1 MPRKFF
7 SRPFFFCLSMFA
19 GLAVAQSESGLE
31 GLLVGRSL
39 KAPLQDSGNGFP
51 WISLAPGRDMEHTL
65 RGSEGLLG
73 SFSRQRV
80 PHALASADF
89 DEDGVPDLVCG
100 FSIFEG
106 GAITLHFGSKD
117 PLHPFSKRSLARRRE
132 GIYSDNPFHPQAR
145 LQALPESAE
154 FLGAGDFD
162 SDRHWDIVAG
172 RQGSSR
178 LWLLRGLG
186 DGTFQ
191 EAEAIELPGTLTAFL
206 VGEINRRDLR
216 EDVIVGV
223 ETNEGPR
230 LVIFQSPWGAF
241 NGGQRVKPE
250 ILDLPHSPSDLT
262 LGDMDED
269 CMLDLAVAAGNEV
282 ILFQGRDRRL
292 LWPEEVRRSVMPPQQ
307 QIHEFDR
314 LVVSIAFGDFRGD
327 LEEELAVL
335 TEEGTIEILA
345 RQGQELLGATPLSLR
360 ARSMDVANADLV
372 TARVSS
378 LMKDDLLILDSAG
391 RRIEILVEDVP
402 GESRLLRDRFP
413 DGLLGSTVHSSGQP
427 AAILPMRLN
436 RDALSDLV
444 VLTDAE
450 NPLSFISTNQSAS
463 TIVVNKSG
471 DERGS
476 SSDDICDTDNDPENG
491 KQCTLGEAI
500 VTANFREGLDTIE
513 FAVPVISIERNFG
526 LPQINDPVVIDGT
539 TAGLVKLQPAKNEQG
554 EVINTQASPRLII
567 NASATGSTIKGVEAN
582 IRISNSSNN
591 IIEGNR
597 LGVFPGGTFIETAMR
612 IQSDSAKN
620 TVGGTT
626 EEARNI
632 LPGAE
637 DAVGAVG
644 LGDIFGGIEAANL
657 RENKILGNYIGTN
670 ETGTEISGYGGGVG
684 LRNAASCNQIGGL
697 AAGQGNLISG
707 GLLGVGINRGST
719 DNVVAGNLIGTDKTG
734 NSTNPDRA
742 MGECPDE
749 DHRCAPRRMSNSSYG
764 ILLNPENSDNEIVE
778 NVISGTGFDTS
789 LFAPG
794 VSVNGTGNIIRD
806 NKIGTN
812 KEGDVS
818 DPDGVPGNGD
828 EFGNRGPGLTLQ
840 GSEHIV
846 TGNVIAASRDEGI
859 RLRGT
864 NFIQGNWIGTSPVG
878 GDLGNGSD
886 GITAFSADDSTI
898 QMNEIAFNGRSGIH
912 LTSGTG
918 NTISENS
925 IHENG
930 LLGIDL
936 FGPGVTPND
945 PDGSDN
951 DEGPNNLQNFP
962 VLVKVNDDGI
972 HGTLNGSG
980 GKTFRLE
987 FFASPECD
995 PSGNGEGWVFIGFVQ
1010 CANQTDAQCS
1020 TANGDLTFNTP
1031 FGAPEGEVITA
1042 TATELISG
1050 LPASTSEFSACVR
1063 SQAGRLLLVN
1073 SGGDETDEDF
1083 KEGRDFDGICDTGKE
1098 IDVGGEEQPECTLRA
1113 ALTEANA
1120 DGLKDTIQ
1128 FARGLAIV
1136 PARVLPEVT
1145 QPVTIDGTGRSIHIS
1160 GLELEA
1166 GSGLVI
1172 SSGDST
1178 IRGLV
1183 IQKFPGDGILLK
1195 EKGNN
1200 RIRDNELFFNKSNG
1214 IRIESNGNVI
1224 GGISGSQSE
1233 CLDPCNL
1240 ITLNKFAGVQIFSG
1254 DDNFVQGNF
1263 IGSDGRAK
1271 GLGNFIG
1278 INIDGGERNRIGGTP
1293 GERNL
1298 ISGNDSSGIRL
1309 GQGADNN
1316 FVQGNF
1322 IGRAIDGSTDLGN
1335 GRSGISILAARIWT
1349 PPVKG
1354 PVHFFEFS

>member
-1 MPRKFF
+1 MRKVGLPPFCEFGDTMPRKFF
-7 SRPFFFCLSMFA
+7 SRPFFFCLWMFA

-65 RGSEGLLG
+65 RGGEGLLD
-73 SFSRQRV
+73 SFSLQRV

-100 FSIFEG
+100 FSILEG
-106 GAITLHFGSKD
+106 GAITFHFGIKD

-132 GIYSDNPFHPQAR
+132 GTYSDNPFHPQAR

-162 SDRHWDIVAG
+162 SDRHWDIVTG

-269 CMLDLAVAAGNEV
+269 CKLDLAVAAGNEV
-282 ILFQGRDRRL
+282 ILFQGRDRRR

-314 LVVSIAFGDFRGD
+314 LVVSIAFGDFRGN
-327 LEEELAVL
+327 LEKELAVL

-345 RQGQELLGATPLSLR
+345 QQGQELRGATPLSLR
-360 ARSMDVANADLV
+360 ARSIDVANADLV

-378 LMKDDLLILDSAG
+378 LIKDDLLILDSTG
-391 RRIEILVEDVP
+391 RRIEILVEDVAR
-402 GESRLLRDRFP
+402 ESTLLRNRFP
-413 DGLLGSTVHSSGQP
+413 DGLPGSTVHSSGRP
-427 AAILPMRLN
+427 VAILPMRLN

-444 VLTDAE
+444 VLTEAE
-450 NPLSFISTNQSAS
+450 NPLSFISTNQVAPS
-463 TIVVNKSG
+463 IVVNESG
-471 DERGS
+471 DERGNV
-476 SSDDICDTDNDPENG
+476 DEVCDTDNDPKNG
-491 KQCTLGEAI
+491 QQCTLGEAI
-500 VTANFREGLDTIE
+500 VTANLREGLDTIE
-513 FAVPVISIERNFG
+513 FAVSVINIERNFG
-526 LPQINDPVVIDGT
+526 LPSIDDPVTIDGT
-539 TAGLVKLQPAKNEQG
+539 TAQLVKLQPMNP
-554 EVINTQASPRLII
+554 QASPRLNI
-567 NASATGSTIKGVEAN
+567 NESATGSTIRGMEAN
-582 IRISNSSNN
+582 ILILRSSNN
-591 IIEGNR
+591 RVEGNR

-612 IQSDSAKN
+612 IQSDSANN

-644 LGDIFGGIEAANL
+644 LGDIFGGIDAANL
-657 RENKILGNYIGTN
+657 RENKILGNYIGTD
-670 ETGTEISGYGGGVG
+670 ETGTEMSGYGGGVG
-684 LRNAASCNQIGGL
+684 LGNAASCNQIGGL
-697 AAGQGNLISG
+697 AEGQGNLISG
-707 GLLGVGINRGST
+707 GLAGVGINRGST

-742 MGECPDE
+742 MEECPVE
-749 DHRCAPRRMSNSSYG
+749 NPRCAPRRMGNFSYG
-764 ILLNPENSDNEIVE
+764 VLLNPENSNNEIVE

-789 LFAPG
+789 VFAPG
-794 VSVNGTGNIIRD
+794 VSVNGMGNIIRD

-812 KEGDVS
+812 KDGDVS

-840 GSEHIV
+840 GSEHMV
-846 TGNVIAASRDEGI
+846 TGNVIADSKDEGI
-859 RLRGT
+859 RLSGSEMT
-864 NFIQGNWIGTSPVG
+864 IQGNWIGASPAG
-878 GDLGNGSD
+878 LDLGNGFE
-886 GITAFSADDSTI
+886 GIIAFGADDATI
-898 QMNEIAFNGRSGIH
+898 QMNVIAFNLRSGVHIPR
-912 LTSGTG
+912 GTG

-925 IHENG
+925 IFENE

-945 PDGSDN
+945 PDGSDD

-962 VLVKVNDDGI
+962 VLGTVNDDGI
-972 HGTLNGSG
+972 RGTLSGSG

-995 PSGNGEGWVFIGFVQ
+995 PSGNGEGWVFIGSLK
-1010 CANQTDAQCS
+1010 CANQTDEQCS
-1020 TANGDLTFNTP
+1020 TEDGDLTFSTP
-1031 FGAPEGEVITA
+1031 FGAPEGEEITA
-1042 TATELISG
+1042 TATEFIAG
-1050 LPASTSEFSACVR
+1050 LAASTSEFSACAR
-1063 SQAGRLLLVN
+1063 APAGRQLLVN
-1073 SGGDETDEDF
+1073 SQGDKTDEDL
-1083 KEGRDFDGICDTGKE
+1083 ELVREFDGICDTGGPE
-1098 IDVGGEEQPECTLRA
+1098 INGAPECTLRA
-1113 ALTEANA
+1113 ALTEANS
-1120 DGLKDTIQ
+1120 DILKDTIR
-1128 FARGLAIV
+1128 FASNLIIV
-1136 PARVLPEVT
+1136 PTRALPEVT
-1145 QPVTIDGTGRSIHIS
+1145 QPVTIDGSGKSIIIS
-1160 GLELEA
+1160 GLGLETA
-1166 GSGLVI
+1166 GLVI
-1172 SSGDST
+1172 SSGNST
-1178 IRGLV
+1178 VQGLDIRR
-1183 IQKFPGDGILLK
+1183 FTDGISLK
-1195 EKGNN
+1195 NKGNN
-1200 RIRDNELFFNKSNG
+1200 RIRDNKLFNNDSNG
-1214 IRIESNGNVI
+1214 IRIEGNGNVI
-1224 GGISGSQSE
+1224 EGISSSQSE

-1240 ITLNKFAGVQIFSG
+1240 ITLNEFAGVQIFSG
-1254 DDNFVQGNF
+1254 DDNIVQGNF

-1271 GLGNFIG
+1271 GLDNFIG
-1278 INIDGGERNRIGGTP
+1278 INIDRGERNRIGGTTP

-1322 IGRAIDGSTDLGN
+1322 IGTAEDGRTDLGN
-1335 GRSGISILAARIWT
+1335 GSSGIGILGSHSGMGE
-1349 PPVKG
+1349 PPRL
-1354 PVHFFEFS
+1354 